1 MLFARIERRTAV
13 AAKATI
19 FLDASFVRILS
30 MSMSKGKPGEGSQPP
45 SEPDHQTDSLTN
57 APTAEAPTMEAPTV
71 DAPTVEAR
79 TAERPTIKAPT
90 GALADAA
97 TILLS
102 EDEETELFRLSAIG
116 PYRILRKL
124 GEGGMGA
131 VYLAERDDAQYKK
144 QVAVKLVKRGMA
156 NSFIVRRFR
165 NERQILA
172 SLDHPNI
179 GRLLDGGSTEEGL
192 PYFVMEY
199 IEGQPINEYADQ
211 QNLSTAERLKLF
223 RKVCAA
229 VHYAHQ
235 KLVVHRDIKPSNILV
250 TPEGEPKLMDFG
262 IAKLLDAE
270 RAEGLID
277 TAATAVGM
285 MTPEYASPEQVRGEA
300 ITIAT
305 DIYSLGVVLYQLLTG
320 RRPYQIK
327 SLSPR
332 DIVQAICEQEPLRP
346 STAVTREQ
354 EAASTEGDSPS
365 NRQTRREGR
374 ARAVN
379 PDKLRRRLRGDL
391 DNIVLMAMR
400 KEPERR
406 YASVEQFS
414 SDIERHLDGLPVI
427 ARRATFTYRAG
438 KFLSR
443 HKPSVVAAL
452 LILALLAGGL
462 VAINRQRQRAEH
474 RFDQVRRLANSFMFE
489 LHDRIEPL
497 PGSTPVRELLVTR
510 ALEYLDSLAA
520 DAAGDASLQR
530 ELAQAYQKVGDVQGY
545 PFEANLGDTA
555 GALASYRKALAISE
569 ALVKDHPNDLAM
581 RRDLLVSTE
590 RIGDVLQATG
600 DTAGALEHQRRALAY
615 GQTIAA
621 ADPNNNGY
629 RRTVMIGY
637 LKVGQ
642 LLAQTGDADAALE
655 HFSQSLALAEKS
667 AEADPSGKQARTD
680 LALMHNKVADVLMSK
695 NDLAGALDHYRT
707 GLTIRE
713 ALVTEDPNNAP
724 ARRAVAASNEKIAS
738 VYAEMGKFAEALA
751 SQRKTLASDEGLA
764 AADPANI
771 DAQFDLGIGYSG
783 VAELLARSGDNK
795 GALDHYRKGL
805 AIFEKITT
813 DNPDNAEMKSYLADS
828 LIKAG
833 KVYAATGDAARASE
847 SVTRGRVILEAL
859 SAEDAA
865 NVETRTALA
874 DAYLAM
880 GDVEAK
886 LAASNQSAER
896 LRSARAWYQQSLAIY
911 DDLRR
916 RDLLPAARAEML
928 GEIAGKIA
936 DADAALTARGNMR

>member
-1 MLFARIERRTAV
+1 
-13 AAKATI
+13 
-19 FLDASFVRILS
+19 
-30 MSMSKGKPGEGSQPP
+30 MSSGKPGQDRPQQSESSQ
-45 SEPDHQTDSLTN
+45 HTDSLTN
-57 APTAEAPTMEAPTV
+57 APTVE
-71 DAPTVEAR
+71 APTVEAR
-79 TAERPTIKAPT
+79 TAERPTVEAPT
-90 GALADAA
+90 GALTDAA
-97 TILLS
+97 TIALS
-102 EDEETELFRLSAIG
+102 EDEHAELFRLSTIG

-124 GEGGMGA
+124 GEGGMGV
-131 VYLAERDDAQYKK
+131 VYLAERDDAQYRK

-156 NSFIVRRFR
+156 TSFIVRRFR

-172 SLDHPNI
+172 ALDHPNI
-179 GRLLDGGSTEEGL
+179 ARLLDGGSTEDGL

-199 IEGQPINEYADQ
+199 IEGKPINEYADA

-250 TPEGEPKLMDFG
+250 TAEGEPKLVDFG
-262 IAKLLDAE
+262 IAKLLDAD

-285 MTPEYASPEQVRGEA
+285 MTPDYASPEQVRGEA

-327 SLSPR
+327 SLSPH
-332 DIVQAICEQEPLRP
+332 DIIQAICEQKPELP
-346 STAVTREQ
+346 SD
-354 EAASTEGDSPS
+354 AA
-365 NRQTRREGR
+365 TRRRDDAATRSQGPSVI
-374 ARAVN
+374 AS
-379 PDKLRRRLRGDL
+379 PRRRVTASQLKGDL

-400 KEPERR
+400 KEAQRR

-427 ARRATFTYRAG
+427 ARPATFTYRAG

-452 LILALLAGGL
+452 LILALLVGGL
-462 VAINRQRQRAEH
+462 VAINRQRQRAER
-474 RFDQVRRLANSFMFE
+474 RFNDVRRLANSFMFE
-489 LHDRIEPL
+489 IHDRIEPL

-510 ALEYLDSLAA
+510 ALEYLDSLAGE
-520 DAAGDASLQR
+520 AAGDASLQR
-530 ELAQAYQKVGDVQGY
+530 ELARAYQKVGDVQGY

-555 GALASYRKALAISE
+555 GALASYRKALAISA
-569 ALVKDHPNDLAM
+569 ALVNDHPNDLEA
-581 RRDLLVSTE
+581 RRDLLISTE

-600 DTAGALEHQRRALAY
+600 DTANALDHQRKALAY
-615 GQTIAA
+615 GQAIAA
-621 ADPNNNGY
+621 ADPNNAGH
-629 RRTVMIGY
+629 RRIVMIGY

-642 LLAQTGDADAALE
+642 LLAQTGDTDAALE
-655 HFSQSLALAEKS
+655 HFRESLQLAEQLV
-667 AEADPSGKQARTD
+667 AADPTGKQPRTD
-680 LALMHNKVADVLMSK
+680 LALMNNKVADILMTEG
-695 NDLAGALDHYRT
+695 DTAGALDHYRK
-707 GLTIRE
+707 GLAIRE
-713 ALVTEDPNNAP
+713 ALVAEDPSNAP

-738 VYAEMGKFAEALA
+738 VYAEMGKYADALNYE
-751 SQRKTLASDEGLA
+751 RKTLASDEALA

-783 VAELLARSGDNK
+783 VADLLAHSGDNG
-795 GALDHYRKGL
+795 GALDHFRKGL
-805 AIFEKITT
+805 AVFEKITA

-828 LIKAG
+828 LIKVG
-833 KVYAATGDAARASE
+833 KVYAATGDTAKAVE
-847 SVTRGRVILEAL
+847 SVNRGRVILEGL
-859 SAEDAA
+859 SSEDAS

-874 DAYLAM
+874 DAYLTM

-886 LAASNQSAER
+886 LATSNKSAEHQR
-896 LRSARAWYQQSLAIY
+896 AARAWYQQSLTIY

-916 RDLLPAARAEML
+916 RDLLPATSSNKLDELTRKLAAAR
-928 GEIAGKIA
+928 
-936 DADAALTARGNMR
+936 

>member
-1 MLFARIERRTAV
+1 M
-13 AAKATI
+13 I
-19 FLDASFVRILS
+19 FLNLFFVLILS
-30 MSMSKGKPGEGSQPP
+30 MSMSSRKPSQDRPSPGELT
-45 SEPDHQTDSLTN
+45 DHTDSLTN
-57 APTAEAPTMEAPTV
+57 APTVE
-71 DAPTVEAR
+71 APTVEAR
-79 TAERPTIKAPT
+79 TAERPTLEAPT
-90 GALADAA
+90 GAFTRAA
-97 TILLS
+97 TIALS
-102 EDEETELFRLSAIG
+102 EDEETELFHLSAIG

-179 GRLLDGGSTEEGL
+179 AHLLDGGSTEDGL

-199 IEGQPINEYADQ
+199 IEGQPINEYAARK
-211 QNLSTAERLKLF
+211 NLTTVERLKLF

-250 TPEGEPKLMDFG
+250 TSEGEPKLVDFG
-262 IAKLLDAE
+262 IAKLLDAD

-277 TAATAVGM
+277 TGATAVGM
-285 MTPEYASPEQVRGEA
+285 MTPDYASPEQVRGEP

-327 SLSPR
+327 SLSPH
-332 DIVQAICEQEPLRP
+332 DIIEAICGQEPLRP
-346 STAVTREQ
+346 STAVTRAQ
-354 EAASTEGDSPS
+354 EMASTEGQSRPDQ
-365 NRQTRREGR
+365 QTRVERR
-374 ARAVN
+374 TRTIN

-406 YASVEQFS
+406 YSSVEQFS

-427 ARRATFTYRAG
+427 ARRATFSYRAG

-452 LILALLAGGL
+452 LILALLVGGL
-462 VAINRQRQRAEH
+462 VAINRQRQRAER
-474 RFDQVRRLANSFMFE
+474 RFNDVRRLANSFMFE
-489 LHDRIEPL
+489 IHDRIEPL
-497 PGSTPVRELLVTR
+497 AGSTPARELLVTR
-510 ALEYLDSLAA
+510 ALEYLDSLASEA
-520 DAAGDASLQR
+520 SDDESLQR
-530 ELAQAYQKVGDVQGY
+530 ELARAYQKVGDVQGY

-555 GALASYRKALAISE
+555 GALASYRKALAISD
-569 ALVKDHPNDLAM
+569 ALVKDHPNDLVA
-581 RRDLLVSTE
+581 RRDLLISTE

-600 DTAGALEHQRRALAY
+600 DTAGALDHQRRALTY
-615 GQTIAA
+615 GQALAA
-621 ADPNNNGY
+621 ADPNNAGN

-637 LKVGQ
+637 LKVGG
-642 LLAQTGDADAALE
+642 LLAQTGDNDAALE
-655 HFSQSLALAEKS
+655 HYRKSLELAEQS
-667 AEADPSGKQARTD
+667 VAADPTGKLARTD
-680 LALMHNKVADVLMSK
+680 LALMNNKVADVLLSEG
-695 NDLAGALDHYRT
+695 DTTGALDHYRQ

-713 ALVTEDPNNAP
+713 GLVAEDPNDAP
-724 ARRAVAASNEKIAS
+724 ARRAVAASNEKIAA
-738 VYAEMGKFAEALA
+738 VYAEMGKFTEALDYE
-751 SQRKTLASDEGLA
+751 RKTLASDQQLA

-783 VAELLARSGDNK
+783 VADLLAHTGDNRA
-795 GALDHYRKGL
+795 ALDYFRKGL
-805 AIFEKITT
+805 AVFEKITT
-813 DNPDNAEMKSYLADS
+813 DNPDNTEMKSYLADS
-828 LIKAG
+828 LIKVG
-833 KVYAATGDAARASE
+833 KVYAATGDTAKAVE
-847 SVTRGRVILEAL
+847 SVNRGRVMLEAL
-859 SAEDAA
+859 SSEDTS
-865 NVETRTALA
+865 NVETRTVLA

-880 GDVEAK
+880 GDVETK
-886 LAASNQSAER
+886 LAANQSVEHRRA
-896 LRSARAWYQQSLAIY
+896 ARNWYQQSLTIY

-916 RDLLPAARAEML
+916 RDLLPASSKDKLDELAR
-928 GEIAGKIA
+928 KIA
-936 DADAALTARGNMR
+936 EADAALAGRASPYAD